1 MKIEMEKMGYV
12 EMRATGILMNLCFQ
26 YQEELGFQDCLKD
39 TVVAFNYSDGNVY
52 AWDEWS
58 SLCPY
63 INMGATLHLGITTP
77 SDCIKIDLLEYKN
90 KQEMIEKV
98 KKDNPDM
105 HEEDIE
111 YIEEIDA
118 SIWDWIED
126 FYKEGKR
133 LLNLDI

>member
-1 MKIEMEKMGYV
+1 MQIEMEKMGLV
-12 EMRATGILMNLCFQ
+12 EIKAAGILMNLCSQ
-26 YQEELGFQDCLKD
+26 YQEELGFQDDLKD
-39 TVVAFNYSDGNVY
+39 TVIGFNYNYGNVY

-77 SDCIKIDLLEYKN
+77 YAGIEIDLLEYKN

-98 KKDNPDM
+98 KAEHPDI

-111 YIEEIDA
+111 YLEYIDA
-118 SIWDWIED
+118 SVWEWIYD
-126 FYKEGKR
+126 FYREGKR